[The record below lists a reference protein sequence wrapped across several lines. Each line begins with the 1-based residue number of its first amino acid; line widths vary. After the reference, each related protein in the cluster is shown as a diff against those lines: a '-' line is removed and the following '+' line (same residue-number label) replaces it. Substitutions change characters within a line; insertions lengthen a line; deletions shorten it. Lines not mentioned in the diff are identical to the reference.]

1 MHHPPR
7 SRNSA
12 TNARSN
18 HRGTALVSRLLTS
31 TTLLTAL
38 LITALTTTLPTTA
51 TRAADEPGFTPI
63 FDGKSLDGWDGNPDF
78 WRVEDGTITGQT
90 TAEKPTKGNTFLIY
104 RKGDVGDFEL
114 KLEYKIVGG
123 NSGIQYRSFEVP
135 NEKWVVGGYQ
145 ADIDSGPTYSG
156 INYGERFRGILAGR
170 GQKTVVGDDHK
181 PKEVGKVGD
190 SNELQKM
197 IKQEDW
203 NEYHIIVKDF
213 NFIHKINGRV
223 TSELTDEDA
232 KERRARGIIAL
243 QLHAG
248 PPMKVQF
255 RNLRIKQP
263 AGDAKK
269 PAGNSQS
276 STSGASTNAAAQ
288 AATQTTAQAA
298 TQTAALAAQ
307 PATNK
312 KRVVFVAGRPSHG
325 YGAHEHYAG
334 SVLLAKELQ
343 ASGLGYTTEVIK
355 NGWPADASVLQGA
368 DAIVMYSDGGGGHM
382 VMPHLKQMDEL
393 AKKGV
398 GIACLHYAVEVP
410 KGEAGDRFLDWI
422 GGYFEMN
429 WSVNPHWT
437 AKFTKFPDHPITRG
451 VKPFEIN
458 DEWYYHMRF
467 RPKMEGVTPILT
479 DLPPDNTL
487 SRPDGGHSGNP
498 DVRAAIAR
506 KEPQHVAWATERK
519 DGGRGFGFTGGHDH
533 WNWGDPNFRKLVLNA
548 IVWISKGEVPAQ
560 GITGQPVSLDD
571 LESNQDFQ
579 QPAGFNRDQIRQ
591 RLNLPADKKS
601 AAAAG
606 PAPKALFSSKIIT
619 PKTPGQA
626 ETIDVD
632 IKGSKELFLVVT
644 DGGDGFGYDWA
655 DWAEPR
661 LVGPAGE
668 KKLTELKWSSATAE
682 WGVPQVDKNADG
694 KPLRINGQAVP
705 YGIGTHAHSVIRF
718 ELPAGFERLKARVG
732 LDNGGTEQGDGAK
745 ASVQFHIFNQ
755 PPRFAATTS
764 NAPANAPANAT
775 ATAAQRDP
783 AEAVSGLDVAEGLQ
797 ATLFAAEPQVL
808 NLTNLDIDARGR
820 VWVCEVV
827 NYRGHNGKRP
837 EGDRILILE
846 DTNQDGKADK
856 TTVFYQGRDVDSAM
870 GICVLGNKVI
880 VSCSPNILVFTDEN
894 GDDQPDKKEVLFSQT
909 GAPQHDHSA
918 HSFLFGPD
926 GKYYWN
932 FGNTGGKVCNAKGE
946 PITDLAGNKVI
957 DNGKP
962 YYGGMPFRCNADGSE
977 FEVLGHNFRN
987 NYETTVDSFGTLW
1000 QSDNDDDGNRGVRI
1014 NYVMEFGNYG
1024 YRDELT
1030 GAGWQAPRTNLEKE
1044 VPHRHWHLND
1054 PGVVPNLLQTG
1065 AGSPTGITVYEG
1077 RLLPKVF
1084 WDQVIHCDAGPN
1096 VVRAYPVKPD
1106 GAGYKAEI
1114 VDILKGARD
1123 NWFRPADVCVAPD
1136 GSLFVTDWY
1145 DPGVGGHAQG
1155 DSQRGRLFR
1164 VVPQGHTK
1172 YEVPK
1177 HDFKTAEGCAAALQ
1191 SPNAAVRYLAWT
1203 GLMQEGAKAIPALEK
1218 LAKETDNP
1226 RHRARALWAL
1236 GKMPGQA
1243 AKYVAQAAEDSNS
1256 DLRCV
1261 AIRLAR
1267 QTKLDLVPVLKQL
1280 VKDPSPQVR
1289 RECALALRHSTAAEA
1304 PSLWAELAMAHDGVD
1319 RWYVEALGIAADR
1332 QWDTYLDA
1340 WLQKVGANWDSTAG
1354 HDLIWRSRATRTAEF
1369 LVKIIRNEK
1378 VSVGELP
1385 RYFRALDYQSGSAKD
1400 EALLALA
1407 FDTIGGDAERRD
1419 LVVNEA
1425 LKRIGSGDVGK
1436 NPKYAAAIEQMLN
1449 KVAGTPA
1456 FIELVNK
1463 FQVAS
1468 RYPELLKLAQTRPD
1482 DQLGVDAMLVLVQ
1495 RNQNDLLNQALK
1507 VADPAVAA
1515 ATARAIGNAADGRT
1529 ASLLLPIVK
1538 DGQRDL
1544 ELRRQATRGL
1554 ASTKNGAQELLAL
1567 AADQKLDAALV
1578 SAASF
1583 QLHAAPWKEVKDAA
1597 EKLFP
1602 LPPAKDR
1609 NLPAITELVK
1619 MKGDGGRG
1627 AQVFAKTA
1635 ECGKCHVVNGQGK
1648 EVGPN
1653 LSEIGGK
1660 LSRQAFFESI
1670 LYPSAGIAHSYETYV
1685 AVLNDGNTVTG
1696 IKTSETPTSITL
1708 KTADAIQRVFE
1719 KKDVD
1724 ELKKQNISLMPA
1736 DLQKTM
1742 TTQDLVDVVEYLT
1755 TLKK

>member
-1 MHHPPR
+1 MFHS
-7 SRNSA
+7 SRWPQLA
-12 TNARSN
+12 LTARS
-18 HRGTALVSRLLTS
+18 SRLACFLS
-31 TTLLTAL
+31 TLVVACTLLSVVG
-38 LITALTTTLPTTA
+38 
-51 TRAADEPGFTPI
+51 TRSVMAADEPGFTPI
-63 FDGKSLDGWDGNPDF
+63 FDGKTLNGWDGNPDF

-104 RKGDVGDFEL
+104 RKGDVGEFEL

-170 GQKTVVGDDHK
+170 GQKTVIGDDHK
-181 PKEVGKVGD
+181 PKEVGKVGY

-197 IKQEDW
+197 IKQEVW
-203 NEYHIIVKDF
+203 NEYHIIAKDF

-223 TSELTDEDA
+223 TSEVTDEDT
-232 KERRARGIIAL
+232 KERRATGIIAL

-255 RNLRIKQP
+255 RKLRIKAAP
-263 AGDAKK
+263 
-269 PAGNSQS
+269 
-276 STSGASTNAAAQ
+276 AAANKPESNKQ
-288 AATQTTAQAA
+288 SAAPAA
-298 TQTAALAAQ
+298 ARTFTVATAAPAVAAVAA
-307 PATNK
+307 PAPAAAPAK
-312 KRVVFVAGRPSHG
+312 KRVVFVAGKPSHG

-343 ASGLGYTTEVIK
+343 ASGLGYTAEVLK
-355 NGWPADASVLQGA
+355 NGWPEDAKVLEGA

-382 VMPHLKQMDEL
+382 VMPHLKAVDAL

-437 AKFTKFPDHPITRG
+437 AKFAKFPDHPVARG

-467 RPKMEGVTPILT
+467 RPNMEGVTPILT
-479 DLPPDNTL
+479 DLPPDSTL

-498 DVRAAIAR
+498 DVRAAIAK
-506 KEPQHVAWATERK
+506 KEPQHVAWVAERK

-548 IVWISKGEVPAQ
+548 IVWISKGDVPVQ
-560 GITGQPVSLDD
+560 GVNGQPVSLDD

-579 QPAGFNRDQIRQ
+579 QPANFNRDQIRQ
-591 RLNLPADKKS
+591 RLHLPADKKS
-601 AAAAG
+601 AAAG

-619 PKTPGQA
+619 PKTPGHS

-682 WGVPQVDKNADG
+682 WGSPQVDKNADG

-718 ELPAGFERLKARVG
+718 EVPAGYERFKARVG
-732 LDNGGTEQGDGAK
+732 LDNGGTDQNGGAGG
-745 ASVQFHIFNQ
+745 SVQFHLFNQ
-755 PPRFAATTS
+755 APRLVATAPG
-764 NAPANAPANAT
+764 APATAGAP
-775 ATAAQRDP
+775 QRDP
-783 AEAVSGLDVAEGLQ
+783 AEAVAGLDVAEGLE

-808 NLTNLDIDARGR
+808 NLTNMDIDARGR

-827 NYRGHNGKRP
+827 NYRGHNGKRA

-846 DTNQDGKADK
+846 DTDHDGKADK

-894 GDDQPDKKEVLFSQT
+894 GDDVPEKKEVLFSQT
-909 GAPQHDHSA
+909 GTPQHDHSA

-932 FGNTGGKVCNAKGE
+932 FGNTGGKVCDAKGE
-946 PITDLAGNKVI
+946 PITDLAGNKVV

-962 YYGGMPFRCNADGSE
+962 YYGGMPFRCNADGSG

-1044 VPHRHWHLND
+1044 IPHRHWHLND

-1114 VDILKGARD
+1114 IEILKGTRD

-1164 VVPQGHTK
+1164 VVPKGQTK

-1177 HDFKTAEGCAAALQ
+1177 HDFQTIEGAITALQ

-1203 GLMQEGAKAIPALEK
+1203 ALMKDGAKAIPALEK
-1218 LAKETDNP
+1218 LAKESDNP
-1226 RHRARALWAL
+1226 RHRARAIWLL

-1243 AKYVAQAAEDSNS
+1243 AKYVAQAAADSNS

-1261 AIRLAR
+1261 SIRLAR
-1267 QTKLDLVPVLKQL
+1267 QTKVDLVPLLKQL
-1280 VKDPSPQVR
+1280 VKDPSPHVR
-1289 RECALALRHSTAAEA
+1289 RECVLALRHSTAAEA
-1304 PSLWAELAMAHDGVD
+1304 PGLWAELALAHDGVD
-1319 RWYVEALGIAADR
+1319 RWYLEALGIGADR
-1332 QWDTYLDA
+1332 QWDAYLDA
-1340 WLQKVGANWDSTAG
+1340 WMQKVGSNWDTAAG
-1354 HDLIWRSRATRTAEF
+1354 HDVIWRSRAARTPELIA
-1369 LVKIIRNEK
+1369 KIMSNEK
-1378 VSVGELP
+1378 TSVGELP
-1385 RYFRALDYQSGSAKD
+1385 RYFRALDFQTGAAKED
-1400 EALLALA
+1400 ALIGLA
-1407 FDTIGGDAERRD
+1407 FEARGGDAERQ
-1419 LVVNEA
+1419 NMISSEA
-1425 LKRIGSGDVGK
+1425 LKRIGAIDIAK
-1436 NPKYAAAIEQMLN
+1436 NAKHAAALEQMLS
-1449 KVAGTPA
+1449 KIVGTPS
-1456 FIELVNK
+1456 FVEMVNK

-1468 RYPELLKLAQTRPD
+1468 RYPELLKLAQARPD

-1495 RNQNDLLNQALK
+1495 REQAELLKQGLGSAEP
-1507 VADPAVAA
+1507 VVAA
-1515 ATARAIGNAADGRT
+1515 ATARALGNVADGRT
-1529 ASLLLPIVK
+1529 ASLLLPIVN
-1538 DGQRDL
+1538 DPQRDL

-1554 ASTKNGAQELLAL
+1554 ASTKNGAQELLKL
-1567 AADQKLDAALV
+1567 AESKKLDEALV

-1583 QLHAAPWKEVKDAA
+1583 QLHAAQWPEVKAA
-1597 EKLFP
+1597 AVKLFP

-1609 NLPAITELVK
+1609 ELPAIGELVK
-1619 MKGDGGRG
+1619 MKGDVTRG
-1627 AQVFAKTA
+1627 TQVFAKTA
-1635 ECGKCHVVNGQGK
+1635 DCGKCHVVNGQGK

-1685 AVLNDGNTVTG
+1685 AVLADGNTVTG
-1696 IKTSETPTSITL
+1696 IKTSETPTSVTL
-1708 KTADAIQRVFE
+1708 KTADAIQRVFD
-1719 KKDVD
+1719 KKDVE